1 MRFAR
6 FIALILIGAAAAR
19 TIASTTKAKQP
30 ANPSHKEE
38 PENRLIRTFAIVN
51 RYVEWHKLPTPIALL
66 NLLAFRMELRQKNLH
81 DTTPAP
87 SGQTATTPRPEPHHL
102 YWRHV
107 DGLYNDLENP
117 RMGSTGVRFGRNVPI
132 EHTFPEPEP
141 ALLSPSP
148 RLISRKLMTRDTFK
162 PATTLNLLAAAWIQ
176 FMTHD
181 WFNHGD
187 NQPDNPLLVEVDD
200 DDPWFEK
207 PMRIQRTAAD
217 PTRTPEEADRPPSYV
232 NVVSHWWDASGIY
245 GCDAATCAK
254 VRSEVDGKLVVK
266 GDRLPTDPET
276 GLAITGFNGNW
287 WIGLGLLHTLF
298 TLEHNSICD
307 RLKQEYPHW
316 TDERLFNTARLI
328 NAALM
333 AKIHTVEWTTAILGH
348 PALQIGMRG
357 NWWGLATERINKLF
371 GRFGEGEVISG
382 IPGSPTDHDG
392 VPFTLTEE
400 FTAVYRLHP
409 LIPDDI
415 EIHSMYSGDLL
426 KKMTFPEV
434 ANKNAA
440 TVIDKQVSVLD
451 VLYSFGIA
459 NPGAIVLHNY
469 PRFLQDL
476 VTQTGVRVDLAA
488 VDITRDRERGIP
500 RYNEFRRLLHLR
512 PYNSIDELT
521 PNKQWAQELKEV
533 YNNDIERVDL
543 MVGMYAETPP
553 KGFGFSD
560 TAFRIFILM
569 ASRRLKSDRFFTTDY
584 TPRVYTQA
592 GMDWINDNDMTSIL
606 LRHYPE
612 LTGTLRGVKN
622 AFAPWP
628 KVE

>member
-1 MRFAR
+1 MGLIR
-6 FIALILIGAAAAR
+6 FIALMLVGAAVGR
-19 TIASTTKAKQP
+19 TIASAAKAKRP
-30 ANPSHKEE
+30 AEPSHKQE
-38 PENRLIRTFAIVN
+38 PENRLIRTFTVVN

-66 NLLAFRMELRQKNLH
+66 NLLAFRMQLRKENLH
-81 DTTPAP
+81 DTSPAP

-102 YWRHV
+102 YWRHE

-148 RLISRKLMTRDTFK
+148 RLVSRKLMTRDTFK

-187 NQPDNPLLVEVDD
+187 NQPDNPLLLEVAD

-245 GCDAATCAK
+245 GCDEATCAK
-254 VRSEVDGKLVVK
+254 VRSEVDGKLVIK

-357 NWWGLATERINKLF
+357 NWWGLATERVNKLF
-371 GRFGEGEVISG
+371 GRFGTDEVISG

-426 KKMTFPEV
+426 KKMTFPEI

-440 TVIDKQVSVLD
+440 TVIDNQVSVLD

-488 VDITRDRERGIP
+488 VDVTRDRERGIP

-584 TPRVYTQA
+584 TPRVYTQS

-628 KVE
+628 RVS